1 MLPQGWRTILPV
13 EREELPPP
21 MEPVPGGEQGP
32 WEAPLPQGWE
42 EVLEMLDVI

>member
-1 MLPQGWRTILPV
+1 MPV

-32 WEAPLPQGWE
+32 WEAPLPQGWKEVE
-42 EVLEMLDVI
+42 ELLEVI